1 MIKSKKWC
9 NFWIS
14 CTDES
19 QVTSHFKMDIIKS
32 NVRHHWIGLTC
43 KTMTVVVNN
52 FTFQCIFRSSQ
63 RWKRIPKC
71 DLINVLFFCRAYQ
84 QQYPDGCSFTS
95 VVPTNVYGKYD
106 NFNLEDSHV
115 LPGLI
120 HKVYLAR
127 SKLKCQIFIRAT
139 FMLKYKINNLYF
151 TGSIFTIT
159 AFFTILDLRR
169 NSVSLFSM

>member
-1 MIKSKKWC
+1 
-9 NFWIS
+9 
-14 CTDES
+14 
-19 QVTSHFKMDIIKS
+19 
-32 NVRHHWIGLTC
+32 
-43 KTMTVVVNN
+43 MTVVVNN
-52 FTFQCIFRSSQ
+52 FTFQFIFHSSQ
-63 RWKRIPKC
+63 RWNRIPKC

-159 AFFTILDLRR
+159 AFFTILYLRR

>member
-1 MIKSKKWC
+1 
-9 NFWIS
+9 
-14 CTDES
+14 
-19 QVTSHFKMDIIKS
+19 MDIIKS
-32 NVRHHWIGLTC
+32 NIRHHWIGLTC

-52 FTFQCIFRSSQ
+52 FTFQFIFRSSQ
-63 RWKRIPKC
+63 RWNRIPKC

-151 TGSIFTIT
+151 TGSVFTIT
-159 AFFTILDLRR
+159 AQSFISREIQ
-169 NSVSLFSM
+169 SLCFQCKRASPLKHSS

>member
-1 MIKSKKWC
+1 
-9 NFWIS
+9 
-14 CTDES
+14 
-19 QVTSHFKMDIIKS
+19 
-32 NVRHHWIGLTC
+32 
-43 KTMTVVVNN
+43 MTVVVNN
-52 FTFQCIFRSSQ
+52 FTFQFIFRSSQ
-63 RWKRIPKC
+63 RWNRIPKC

-159 AFFTILDLRR
+159 AFLTILYLRR

>member
-19 QVTSHFKMDIIKS
+19 QVTSHFEMDIIKS
-32 NVRHHWIGLTC
+32 NL
-43 KTMTVVVNN
+43 NN
-52 FTFQCIFRSSQ
+52 FTFQFIFRSSQ
-63 RWKRIPKC
+63 RWNRIPKC

-151 TGSIFTIT
+151 TGSIFTIS
-159 AFFTILDLRR
+159 AFFTILYLRR